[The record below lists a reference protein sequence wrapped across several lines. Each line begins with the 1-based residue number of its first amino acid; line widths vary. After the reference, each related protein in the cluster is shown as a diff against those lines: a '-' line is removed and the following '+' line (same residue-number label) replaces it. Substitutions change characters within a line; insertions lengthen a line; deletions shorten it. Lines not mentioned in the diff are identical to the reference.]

1 MQNGSRGVLLLLID
15 HCCAGYTHP
24 GLYWFLNYLSLISQP
39 LFKDSFESLCM
50 PRNVNLIYRF
60 QISTGL
66 VAQLLKSQVEP
77 AGYGCQGVL
86 WHPGHGEKRIF
97 FCVFSSA
104 FRFTLSHA
112 DGSQLDLGVLKNR
125 FCKNR
130 FRLKE

>member
-1 MQNGSRGVLLLLID
+1 M
-15 HCCAGYTHP
+15 
-24 GLYWFLNYLSLISQP
+24 YLKSQP
-39 LFKDSFESLCM
+39 HFKDPFESLCM

-97 FCVFSSA
+97 FYVFSSA

-112 DGSQLDLGVLKNR
+112 DGSQLDLGVLKID
-125 FCKNR
+125 FAKTESGSKNKVGNKVI
-130 FRLKE
+130 LTYCAVLS